1 MHWLVNIAL
10 YNLVW
15 WIAVLGGNH
24 YAWLAGALLLLH
36 LLISNKRKADLI
48 MLGSLLALGLVIDG
62 LLVQV
67 GLFSFPQQQWPIPTW
82 LMVIWLALATL
93 PLHSLRWLQ
102 NQLPLAG
109 LLGAL
114 GGPLSYWAGVRLEA
128 ATFHWAMPPALV
140 TLALVWGLLF
150 PAIMLLARRLEPGTD

>member
-15 WIAVLGGNH
+15 WIAVLGGNR
-24 YAWLAGALLLLH
+24 YAWLGGAMLLLH
-36 LLISNKRKADLI
+36 LLVSNKRKADLI
-48 MLGSLLALGLVIDG
+48 MFASLLAMGLVIDG

-67 GLFSFPQQQWPIPTW
+67 GLFHFPQQQWPIPTW

-93 PLHSLRWLQ
+93 PLHSLCWLQ
-102 NQLPLAG
+102 NQLLLAG

-114 GGPLSYWAGVRLEA
+114 GGPLAYWAGVRLEA
-128 ATFHWAMPPALV
+128 ATFHWAMPPALL
-140 TLALVWGLLF
+140 TLALIWGLLF
-150 PAIMLLARRLEPGTD
+150 PAIMLLARRLDP